1 MGLRSVGCDG
11 QLETQSTDQFR
22 AEKEPPAAATCLTQ
36 AATRANNRVPP
47 DRPDSGG
54 RRSMLPFCNTPPGFF
69 RFGNSRNKQTPGN
82 PTNRP
87 PSNRTGRPAGRG
99 PVFLIHPSVQLAPSA
114 QSLNSRGIFL
124 VFLRRKKR
132 GITTEKAN
140 CTEAPLDS
148 CRIMAQRSTAHC
160 GHSDRQRPR
169 VPHADRQ
176 EQPRRTT
183 SRWQSHRARAN
194 RAHRFPRK
202 KTRHAK
208 RAFSSPPSP
217 LFPLVTPR
225 PSPSPRADTA
235 TVRMSGRR

>member
-148 CRIMAQRSTAHC
+148 CRIMAQRSAAHC

-176 EQPRRTT
+176 EQPRAPQADGKAIEPEPTALIA
-183 SRWQSHRARAN
+183 SRA
-194 RAHRFPRK
+194 K
-202 KTRHAK
+202 KQGTPSVPFLLRPL
-208 RAFSSPPSP
+208 RSSPSSP
-217 LFPLVTPR
+217 LVPHPLHGPIQQ
-225 PSPSPRADTA
+225 PSA
-235 TVRMSGRR
+235 